1 MDVTP
6 EVPGVEVVENPLFVA
21 RVAEC
26 IFKGVWDLLLNTQ
39 FPGLKVPIAAV
50 VIGLLLI
57 RLSLKIFGYLTGFG
71 MSGGDYGR
79 AANMAEKAKNEYSRR
94 KMREE

>member
-6 EVPGVEVVENPLFVA
+6 VVPGVEVTENPLFVA

-39 FPGLKVPIAAV
+39 FPGLNVPIAAV

-71 MSGGDYGR
+71 LNGGDYGR
-79 AANMAEKAKNEYSRR
+79 AATMAEKTKNYYK
-94 KMREE
+94 KMKEE

>member
-6 EVPGVEVVENPLFVA
+6 VVPGAEVTENPLFVA
-21 RVAEC
+21 RVAES

-39 FPGLKVPIAAV
+39 FPGLNVPIAAV

-79 AANMAEKAKNEYSRR
+79 AATMAEKTRNYYK
-94 KMREE
+94 KMKEE

>member
-6 EVPGVEVVENPLFVA
+6 VVPGAELTENPLFVA
-21 RVAEC
+21 RVAES

-39 FPGLKVPIAAV
+39 FPGLNVPIAAV
-50 VIGLLLI
+50 VIGFLLI

-71 MSGGDYGR
+71 LNGGDYGR
-79 AANMAEKAKNEYSRR
+79 AATMAEKTKNYYK
-94 KMREE
+94 KMKEE

>member
-6 EVPGVEVVENPLFVA
+6 VVPGAEVTENPLFVA
-21 RVAEC
+21 RVAES

-39 FPGLKVPIAAV
+39 FPGLNVPIAAV

-57 RLSLKIFGYLTGFG
+57 RLSLNIFGYLTGFG
-71 MSGGDYGR
+71 MNSGDYGR
-79 AANMAEKAKNEYSRR
+79 AATMAEKTKNYYK
-94 KMREE
+94 KMKEE

>member
-6 EVPGVEVVENPLFVA
+6 VVPGAEITENPLFVA
-21 RVAEC
+21 RVAES
-26 IFKGVWDLLLNTQ
+26 IFKGVWDLLLNIQ
-39 FPGLKVPIAAV
+39 FPGLNVPIAAV

-71 MSGGDYGR
+71 LNGGDYGR
-79 AANMAEKAKNEYSRR
+79 AATMAEKTRNYYK
-94 KMREE
+94 KMKED

>member
-6 EVPGVEVVENPLFVA
+6 VVPGAEVTENPLFVA
-21 RVAEC
+21 RVAES
-26 IFKGVWDLLLNTQ
+26 IFKGVWD
-39 FPGLKVPIAAV
+39 AV

-71 MSGGDYGR
+71 MNSGDYGR
-79 AANMAEKAKNEYSRR
+79 AATMAEKTKNYYK
-94 KMREE
+94 KMKEE

>member
-6 EVPGVEVVENPLFVA
+6 VVPGAEVTENPLFVA
-21 RVAEC
+21 RVAES

-39 FPGLKVPIAAV
+39 FPGLNVPIAAV

-79 AANMAEKAKNEYSRR
+79 AATMAEKTRNYYK
-94 KMREE
+94 KTKEE